1 LHHVESG
8 LITLI
13 GATTENPSFE
23 VIPPLLSRCRVIVL
37 TALGE
42 GDLRHILEKAL
53 EDREMG
59 LGQAEL
65 SISDEALYY
74 LVSISEGDARMALNS
89 LELAAGLVE
98 GDRPEPN
105 ETDIGKTI
113 TLASVETA
121 LQKKALLYDK
131 AGEEHYNLIS
141 AFHKSLRGSDPDA
154 AIYWLS
160 RMLAAGEEPL
170 YVARRMVRFAV
181 EDIGMADPNA
191 LNVALNGMEAY
202 RFLGSPEGELA
213 LAQSAVYLATAP
225 KSNSI
230 YKAYGKVA
238 QTIDRTGSL
247 ATPLHIRN
255 APTKLMADVG
265 YGKGYQYAHDYE
277 DAFVAQEYLPK
288 AIRNH
293 RFYKPTDRGFEQTI
307 RKRLAYW
314 RHLKEGRAEPAGPNK
329 PQS

>member
-1 LHHVESG
+1 ML
-8 LITLI
+8 
-13 GATTENPSFE
+13 
-23 VIPPLLSRCRVIVL
+23 
-37 TALGE
+37 
-42 GDLRHILEKAL
+42 
-53 EDREMG
+53 
-59 LGQAEL
+59 Q
-65 SISDEALYY
+65 
-74 LVSISEGDARMALNS
+74 
-89 LELAAGLVE
+89 

-170 YVARRMVRFAV
+170 YVARRMVRFAA

-191 LNVALNGMEAY
+191 LNMALNGMEAY

-288 AIRNH
+288 AIRGH
-293 RFYKPTDRGFEQTI
+293 RFYEPTDRGFEQTI

-314 RHLKEGRAEPAGPNK
+314 RQLKKGRTQPADPNK
-329 PQS
+329 PQPIRGKGIK